1 MESMDTVN
9 LLKECDAGTK
19 MAVVSIDEILEM
31 VCDEK
36 MKQLLQASKA
46 QHKKLESEICE
57 LLKLHDT
64 DGKEPSPIAK
74 GMSWMKTNMKM
85 TMSGGDSTAADL
97 VTDGCN
103 MGVKS
108 LHRYLN
114 QYKEADA
121 EAKSI
126 CERLISIEEKL
137 CKDLQAYL

>member
-36 MKQLLQASKA
+36 MKQLLQTSKA
-46 QHKKLESEICE
+46 QHKKLEGEICS
-57 LLKLHDT
+57 LLKQHNAEE
-64 DGKEPSPIAK
+64 KEPSPIAK

-85 TMSGGDSTAADL
+85 TMAGGDSTAADL

-137 CKDLQAYL
+137 CKDLRAYL